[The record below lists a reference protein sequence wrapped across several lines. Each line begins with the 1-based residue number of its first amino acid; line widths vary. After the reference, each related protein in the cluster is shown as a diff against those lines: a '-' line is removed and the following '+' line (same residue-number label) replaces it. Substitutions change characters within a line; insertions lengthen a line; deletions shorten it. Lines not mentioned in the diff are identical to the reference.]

1 MGESRN
7 RIQFPLREY
16 ERERV
21 EHEIEKQGVTMS
33 EFGRSRFRAGWRLW
47 DTVGGFDQKALDK
60 MAKGEISEEI
70 PKSEASE
77 VSEISSI
84 IRKNLSTE
92 DPTPLHSGSQ
102 DDLIDVVIERLVKD
116 ALSDLMDAGE
126 IRYEPGEGYLRV

>member
-21 EHEIEKQGVTMS
+21 EHEIEKQGVPMS

-47 DTVGGFDQKALDK
+47 DAVGGFDQEALDK
-60 MAKGEISEEI
+60 IAKDEI
-70 PKSEASE
+70 PGEASKTGASE

-84 IRKNLSTE
+84 IRRNLSTE
-92 DPTPLHSGSQ
+92 DPTPLHSDSK
-102 DDLIDVVIERLVKD
+102 DDLVDVVIEQLVKD

-126 IRYEPGEGYLRV
+126 IRYEPGEGYLRE